1 MAFYMQPVRI
11 RQVRY
16 GKTGELNR
24 QESARTVRA
33 GGKRYIGL
41 LNRQWDSRIRILLAR
56 GLKATRAMMGC
67 TRGAMGICETANEPR
82 DPRAFCLRKSDDL
95 DVTKVEENG
104 GDGGDANAN
113 ER

>member
-1 MAFYMQPVRI
+1 MRV
-11 RQVRY
+11 
-16 GKTGELNR
+16 
-24 QESARTVRA
+24 
-33 GGKRYIGL
+33 GGKQSIGL

-56 GLKATRAMMGC
+56 GLKATRAIMGC
-67 TRGAMGICETANEPR
+67 TREAMDICETANEPR

-95 DVTKVEENG
+95 DVTKVEETG